1 MSKYILN
8 WDPSREYCHLP
19 APLPS
24 PARPGE
30 DWKPNITAINWLTLL
45 YFWNVPS
52 KCISNRLCVK
62 EILTVTSCLCHLRK
76 CRYCLGTV
84 CYHYLTNSC
93 ICQKKSAY
101 LLACW
106 LTCLSVHLKF
116 STHLI
121 TKLLTD
127 VFCTIQLSSF
137 HFFPSLC
144 YAACKINCNI
154 SAVLVFR
161 SVYIYKIYVWE
172 CGCNIFFFPLLFL
185 VLKSDK
191 RRKLTQGKVSTE
203 RLVCDLF

>member
-30 DWKPNITAINWLTLL
+30 DWKPNIAAINWLELL

-76 CRYCLGTV
+76 CWYCLGTV

-93 ICQKKSAY
+93 ICQKKVPTCLHAGWLVFLYIVSSQ
-101 LLACW
+101 LTSSLNCW
-106 LTCLSVHLKF
+106 LM
-116 STHLI
+116 
-121 TKLLTD
+121 
-127 VFCTIQLSSF
+127 SSAPF
-137 HFFPSLC
+137 NSAAFTFFPVCVMQHVKLI
-144 YAACKINCNI
+144 AI
-154 SAVLVFR
+154 SVQYWFSDL
-161 SVYIYKIYVWE
+161 YIYKIYVWE
-172 CGCNIFFFPLLFL
+172 CGCNIFFFSLF
-185 VLKSDK
+185 
-191 RRKLTQGKVSTE
+191 
-203 RLVCDLF
+203 FF